1 MKILSI
7 RLVLVAFVLT
17 GSSVAAD
24 VITFDG
30 LSNDGSGSFT
40 SGTEGA
46 YTITNGGVDNLSSA
60 SVPGGGDLSLGHK
73 DSGNAI
79 IRLDRGGAQFM
90 FSSLSLR
97 ERFSTSNPDVTVT
110 GYTSDFG
117 VGLVGSETYDVTSGF
132 VTHFATA
139 GAGLY
144 NDVIRY
150 LEIDLGAAVGGQTLI
165 NNVQVV
171 PEPSSFAFLAL
182 IATGGM
188 TVRRRRKRT

>member
-30 LSNDGSGSFT
+30 LSNDIVSDSFT

-117 VGLVGSETYDVTSGF
+117 VGLVGSETYDVTGGF

-139 GAGLY
+139 GGLLH
-144 NDVIRY
+144 DWVGY